1 MIDNDISCI
10 KYHYNVEKSF
20 QNTDL
25 NYAILKLSPD
35 GKRLIIENLK
45 LTGFNRAKE
54 KYRPNISVN
63 NDDNLKISVA
73 TTPKVTQRN
82 KGEKI
87 DHGPDKIVTKKRA
100 ESEK

>member
-1 MIDNDISCI
+1 M
-10 KYHYNVEKSF
+10 
-20 QNTDL
+20 
-25 NYAILKLSPD
+25 
-35 GKRLIIENLK
+35 
-45 LTGFNRAKE
+45 
-54 KYRPNISVN
+54 N

-87 DHGPDKIVTKKRA
+87 DYGPDKIVTKKRA

>member
-1 MIDNDISCI
+1 M
-10 KYHYNVEKSF
+10 
-20 QNTDL
+20 
-25 NYAILKLSPD
+25 
-35 GKRLIIENLK
+35 
-45 LTGFNRAKE
+45 
-54 KYRPNISVN
+54 N